1 MTYTN
6 KGNYII
12 SAVFRSCPHHG
23 LVLQT
28 LENKQKDL
36 TLFYKP
42 NGPYSNIKSIIKVTL
57 LLIKRVSIYLS
68 GPMGLSLLLDQ

>member
-23 LVLQT
+23 LVLQA
-28 LENKQKDL
+28 LENKQKGL
-36 TLFYKP
+36 TLFIKP
-42 NGPYSNIKSIIKVTL
+42 IGPYSNIKSIIKVTS
-57 LLIKRVSIYLS
+57 LLIKGVSIYLS
-68 GPMGLSLLLDQ
+68 GPLGLNLLLDQ